1 MINCRH
7 SRIRVLTSPKRRTF
21 SGQALR
27 FHYNLVPAERPAAVA
42 TFGIL
47 GYRLTGDSPDAP
59 RIISSWW
66 QTGKKERDGMNYAY
80 SHCIAC
86 TYNE

>member
-47 GYRLTGDSPDAP
+47 GYRLTGGSPDAP
-59 RIISSWW
+59 PDHLLLVADA
-66 QTGKKERDGMNYAY
+66 KKRERRDELCIFTL
-80 SHCIAC
+80 HCM
-86 TYNE
+86 YLQ

>member
-47 GYRLTGDSPDAP
+47 GYRLTGGSSDAP
-59 RIISSWW
+59 PDHLLLVADA
-66 QTGKKERDGMNYAY
+66 KKRERRDELCIFTL
-80 SHCIAC
+80 HCM
-86 TYNE
+86 YLQ